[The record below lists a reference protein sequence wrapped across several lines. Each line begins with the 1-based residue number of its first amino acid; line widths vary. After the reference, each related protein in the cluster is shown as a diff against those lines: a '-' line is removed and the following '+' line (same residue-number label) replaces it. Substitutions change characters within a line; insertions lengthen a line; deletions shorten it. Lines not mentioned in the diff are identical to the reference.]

1 MELKKFDVAEHLVDE
16 ETITEFLKAVM
27 EEGDSSGL
35 VAALGQVARARGMSA
50 ISERS
55 GMSRESLYRALTKE
69 AHPRYETVVK
79 VLDALDLRLTL
90 RRNRSKKSSRKALVP
105 V

>member
-35 VAALGQVARARGMSA
+35 VAALGQVARARGMSS

-55 GMSRESLYRALTKE
+55 GMSRESLYRALTKD

-79 VLDALDLRLTL
+79 VLEALDLRLTL
-90 RRNRSKKSSRKALVP
+90 KRGRPRRPQRRAAAP

>member
-1 MELKKFDVAEHLVDE
+1 
-16 ETITEFLKAVM
+16 
-27 EEGDSSGL
+27 
-35 VAALGQVARARGMSA
+35 MSA

-90 RRNRSKKSSRKALVP
+90 RRNRTKKSPRKALVP